1 MKEKVAV
8 ATVQGRA
15 YFLIV
20 NALREQNI
28 PFISVVPGEPAPS
41 RVNLMITTEKEKNEV
56 NFGKVLIFRGESEL
70 ENLVSEI
77 KALLLGKE
85 AFEKIIIGIDPGGA
99 IGVAVLADGKVIEE
113 DNCYS
118 SHEMVNSILKVLRTV
133 NFSITKV
140 VVKIG
145 NGVPVYREL
154 LKDLDDALP
163 SQVMLEVVSE
173 AGTNRPLKEHRRSRK
188 IRHISSAIR
197 IAGRIGHVYAR
208 REKVAANSTS

>member
-8 ATVQGRA
+8 ATVQGKA
-15 YFLIV
+15 YFLII

-28 PFISVVPGEPAPS
+28 PFISVVPGEPVPS
-41 RVNLMITTEKEKNEV
+41 RVKLMITTEKEKS
-56 NFGKVLIFRGESEL
+56 KVGFEKALIFQGESEL
-70 ENLVSEI
+70 ENLISEI

-85 AFEKIIIGIDPGGA
+85 AFEKIVIGIDPGEA

-113 DNCYS
+113 ANCYS

-133 NFSITKV
+133 NFSITEV

-145 NGVPVYREL
+145 NGVPVYRQL
-154 LKDLDDALP
+154 LKDLDDTLP
-163 SQVMLEVVSE
+163 PQVMLEVVGE
-173 AGTNRPLKEHRRSRK
+173 AGTNLPINDRRRSRK

-197 IAGRIGHVYAR
+197 IAGRIGHVYVR
-208 REKVAANSTS
+208 REKIAANTTS

>member
-20 NALREQNI
+20 NSLREQNI

-133 NFSITKV
+133 NFSITEV

-154 LKDLDDALP
+154 IKDLDDTLP

>member
-8 ATVQGRA
+8 ATVQGRV

-41 RVNLMITTEKEKNEV
+41 MVNLMITTEEEKNEV

-70 ENLVSEI
+70 EKLVSEI

-113 DNCYS
+113 GNCYS
-118 SHEMVNSILKVLRTV
+118 SHELVNSILKVLRTV
-133 NFSITKV
+133 NFSITEV

-154 LKDLDDALP
+154 FKDLDDALP

>member
-8 ATVQGRA
+8 ATVQGKA
-15 YFLIV
+15 YFLII

-28 PFISVVPGEPAPS
+28 PFISVVPGEPVPS
-41 RVNLMITTEKEKNEV
+41 RVKLMITTEKEKS
-56 NFGKVLIFRGESEL
+56 KVGFEKALIFQGESEL
-70 ENLVSEI
+70 ENLISEI

-85 AFEKIIIGIDPGGA
+85 AFEKIVIGIDPGEA

-113 DNCYS
+113 ANCYS

-133 NFSITKV
+133 NFSITEV

-145 NGVPVYREL
+145 NGVPVYRKL
-154 LKDLDDALP
+154 LKDLDDTLP
-163 SQVMLEVVSE
+163 PQVMLEVVGE
-173 AGTNRPLKEHRRSRK
+173 AGTNLPINDHRRSRK

-197 IAGRIGHVYAR
+197 IAGRIGHVYVR
-208 REKVAANSTS
+208 REKIAANTTS